1 MPVIPGNCAWI
12 LSSSTDPSGSTC
24 TWWKQ
29 GFWDGS
35 KLQFPSVNKKLQI
48 YQRWKYLTRFASFLP
63 TNKDEV
69 LRHLGG
75 RSNCLLFLKKYVQ
88 KHIEINVILCNHM
101 YSYCWKPG
109 VKISQQYISVTLK
122 AKLDPNIAQR
132 SENSDS
138 QPLQSYKICNH
149 TYMLYSRRYFSPSE
163 TNITEQNTST
173 EAQERTSF
181 GQNWIFFRINGF
193 IQ

>member
-1 MPVIPGNCAWI
+1 M
-12 LSSSTDPSGSTC
+12 
-24 TWWKQ
+24 
-29 GFWDGS
+29 
-35 KLQFPSVNKKLQI
+35 
-48 YQRWKYLTRFASFLP
+48 YQCWNYLTRLASLLP
-63 TNKDEV
+63 TDKDEV

-75 RSNCLLFLKKYVQ
+75 RSNCLLFLKTYVQ

-149 TYMLYSRRYFSPSE
+149 IYMLYSRWYFSPSK
-163 TNITEQNTST
+163 TIITGQNTST
-173 EAQERTSF
+173 HIAQKVEAQERTSF
-181 GQNWIFFRINGF
+181 GQNLNFFRIWVYLINF
-193 IQ
+193 IVGSKKF